1 MIDRDQLRAEKQAE
15 CEARVEKL
23 HREIPRLEE
32 IAQQISLLSIERIRS
47 GVLQKNAA
55 RGSEIDAQVAELIA
69 EKRRILTEHGLT
81 MDVYKPQ
88 WNCPKCEDRGYIQ
101 PGQLCSCYLQ
111 ERLDEAFR
119 QSGIPENMQ
128 A

>member
-47 GVLQKNAA
+47 GVLLKNAA

-69 EKRRILTEHGLT
+69 E
-81 MDVYKPQ
+81 
-88 WNCPKCEDRGYIQ
+88 
-101 PGQLCSCYLQ
+101 
-111 ERLDEAFR
+111 
-119 QSGIPENMQ
+119 
-128 A
+128 